1 MRLQPFAIAVDEAE
15 LDELRRRLR
24 DTRFPSSAPGPAWS
38 QGTDLDYLRWF
49 VSYWA
54 EEFDWRSN
62 ERELNQFDHFLAE
75 VGGYRI
81 HYVHQRA
88 RHGGGL
94 PLILI
99 HGWPSSFTEYLAAI
113 PLLTDPAAHG
123 IDGPAFDVVVPSLP
137 GYGFSPRPD
146 RVGVNYREVADV
158 LLDLMAGLGYQ
169 SLGAGGGDFGSGVAA
184 HMAMRA
190 PERLFGLHLT
200 NVEIE
205 EADVSPA
212 ELDDSEKAFIEER
225 DQWDE
230 RERGYSS
237 IQSTRPQTLGY
248 ALTDSPAGLAAWLL
262 EKWRSW
268 TDSGGDPTAHL
279 PPNFLASLTTIYW
292 VTRSI
297 TTSMRDYYD
306 NRWHPASPS
315 KIDVPTA
322 IAVFGNQFVKEAE
335 PPRSWVERL
344 YNVQRWTQHT
354 AGGHFA
360 PVEEPTL
367 FARDI
372 TSAFGQFTAT
382 PPA

>member
-1 MRLQPFAIAVDEAE
+1 MEPFAVSVDEAE

-24 DTRFPSSAPGPAWS
+24 DTRFPSGAPGPAWS
-38 QGTDLDYLRWF
+38 QGTDLDFLRWF

-54 EEFDWRSN
+54 EEFDWRST
-62 ERELNQFDHFLAE
+62 EREINRFDHFLAD
-75 VGGYRI
+75 VGEYRL
-81 HYVHQRA
+81 HYVYQRA
-88 RHGGGL
+88 QRGGGL

-113 PLLTDPAAHG
+113 PLLTDPASHG
-123 IDGPAFDVVVPSLP
+123 IDGPSFDVVVPSLP
-137 GYGFSPRPD
+137 GYGFSTRPD
-146 RVGVNYREVADV
+146 HVGVNYGAVADT
-158 LLDLMAGLGYQ
+158 LLELMTGLGYQ

-200 NVEIE
+200 NVDIGPEGVPRD
-205 EADVSPA
+205 A
-212 ELDDSEKAFIEER
+212 LSEVERVFIAER
-225 DQWDE
+225 DQWDVQ
-230 RERGYSS
+230 ERGYSS
-237 IQSTRPQTLGY
+237 IQSTKPQTLGY

-268 TDSGGDPTAHL
+268 TDSRGDPTARL
-279 PPNFLASLTTIYW
+279 SPDFLAALATIYW

-306 NRWHPASPS
+306 NRWHPAEPS
-315 KIDVPTA
+315 RVEVPTA
-322 IAVFGNQFVKEAE
+322 VAVFGNQFVKEAE

-344 YNVQRWTQHT
+344 YNVQRWTDHT

-360 PVEEPTL
+360 PVEEPAL

-372 TSAFGQFTAT
+372 TSAFEQFTSTSRAD
-382 PPA
+382 